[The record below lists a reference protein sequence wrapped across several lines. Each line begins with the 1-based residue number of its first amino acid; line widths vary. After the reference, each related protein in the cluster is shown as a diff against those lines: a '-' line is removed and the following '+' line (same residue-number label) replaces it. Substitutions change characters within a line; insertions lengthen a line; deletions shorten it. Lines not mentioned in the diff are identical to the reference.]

1 MKGYYTISDFAKL
14 RNINI
19 NSLRYYERLGLL
31 TPTFIDRDTKYR
43 YYTADQLSILDIILL
58 CIDLEIP
65 LKDLAS
71 YQTKDLSRNPKLL
84 EEYKNMAME
93 RIMEIQ
99 TGFKKIEY
107 IQKCREE
114 QAPYVSR
121 DGIYQREI
129 RTRYLYLTEYDGDTA
144 DSRQFDRAFRERF
157 QFAQDNGLTP
167 VMSGGFAFS
176 FSGNEP
182 PYTQL
187 YLEVLTPERGD
198 SNPEVSDKLM
208 KVPTMIFSCLRIVGE
223 LQTDFV
229 RIIRQV
235 FPPSTRRLALVAKQ
249 VQYESPREHMYH
261 EIQVLDGF
269 QTLSH

>member
-1 MKGYYTISDFAKL
+1 MKGYLTISDFAKL

-31 TPTFIDRDTKYR
+31 CPSYTDPGTKYR

-65 LKDLAS
+65 LKDLTS

-93 RIMEIQ
+93 RILEIQ

-129 RTRYLYLTEYDGDTA
+129 RTRYLFMTEFDGDTA
-144 DSRQFDRAFRERF
+144 DTRLFERAFRERF
-157 QFAQDNGLTP
+157 QFAEDNGLTP
-167 VMSGGFAFS
+167 VMSGGYLFS

-182 PYTQL
+182 SDIRIYV
-187 YLEVLTPERGD
+187 EVLTPEMGD
-198 SNPEVSDKLM
+198 HNPEVSDKLM

-229 RIIRQV
+229 KIIRQV
-235 FPPSTRRLALVAKQ
+235 FPPAARRLALVAKQ
-249 VQYESPREHMYH
+249 VQYESPREHVYH